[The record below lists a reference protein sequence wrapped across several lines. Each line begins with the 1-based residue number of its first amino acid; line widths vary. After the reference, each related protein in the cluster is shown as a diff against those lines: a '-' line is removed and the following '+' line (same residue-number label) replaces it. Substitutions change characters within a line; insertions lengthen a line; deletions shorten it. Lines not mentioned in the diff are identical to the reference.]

1 MEPVFTLPYSEYG
14 AANLLSQYFK
24 RSHGYSIFV
33 PASRQEKGV
42 DLLLA
47 KRSGSR
53 TAIVTFQVKSSRTYS
68 RPQPKRS
75 NTAHFAYYT
84 WFNRF
89 RVAREADFYIL
100 FGLYPPEEGRTKKS
114 AASWWSA
121 MVLLFS
127 REDMR
132 RFVASVKTKGGKPDN
147 MFGFG
152 FNDPTAV
159 FLTRGHRKL
168 RTVDYTQHVLSNK
181 LPEVRSRL
189 QSRLRDS

>member
-14 AANLLSQYFK
+14 AANLLSQQFK
-24 RSHGYSIFV
+24 RSQGYSIFI

-53 TAIVTFQVKSSRTYS
+53 TATVTFQVKSSRTYS
-68 RPQPKRS
+68 PPQPKRS
-75 NTAHFAYYT
+75 NTARFTYYT

-89 RVAREADFYIL
+89 HVAREVDFYLL
-100 FGLYPPEEGRTKKS
+100 FGLYPPDEGRTKKS
-114 AASWWSA
+114 TASWWSA

-127 REDMR
+127 GAEMR
-132 RFVASVKTKGGKPDN
+132 HFVASVKTKGGKPDN

-159 FLTRGHRKL
+159 FLTRGHRRL
-168 RTVDYTQHVLSNK
+168 RAVDYTQHVLSNK
-181 LPEVRSRL
+181 LAEVKACL
-189 QSRLRDS
+189 QSRLRGS